1 MMQVGDGDELHEQ
14 LMPAGRVLKRFLFG
28 RRLATEEAGH
38 QLLPKILAL
47 PVFASD
53 ALSSNAYATEEILL
67 VLIAAGTMPLGKS
80 IPIAMAVATLMV
92 IVVTSYRQT
101 VSAYP
106 KGGGSYIVTK
116 ENVGVTAGLVA
127 AAALLTD
134 YVLTVA
140 VSVAAG
146 AFAIGSLIGPLL
158 EHKVAMALAFILLI
172 TVMNL
177 RGVKESGTLF
187 AIPTYAFIGCVL
199 ATLAY
204 GSVRCIGGCPTAE
217 IYRET
222 ARLGPT
228 AFAATSGLSIF
239 LILRAFS
246 SGSTALTGVEAI
258 ADGVAAFRKPQAKN
272 AAATLALLG
281 VVSITMFLGITLLA
295 NKLHVRPLDTKIAH
309 ELTVKLGHTVEEKS
323 VVAQIGDTIWNG
335 GVGFILLQITT
346 ALVLILAANTAYQDF
361 PRLSSILAG
370 DRFMPRQFVNRGDRL
385 VFSNGVILLAFFAS
399 LLVVFYKAELTRLIQ
414 LYVVGVFTSFT
425 LSQTGMV
432 LRWRRLKP
440 PKWKGKA
447 TVNAI
452 GAATTGIVLVV
463 VASTKF
469 THGAWIVITAVPL
482 IVMLF
487 KAINRH
493 YASVGGQL
501 RDEVGL
507 PRAAVGTRAIVVVPR
522 VDQATMRALG
532 YARTLRPMELR
543 ALHVASDGSDDVLRS
558 EWVAR
563 GLSVPLDL
571 DTESDDLV
579 DGVRKRVHEL
589 RQSEDEFVTVV
600 VPEALDP
607 RRVRHF
613 LRGRRELMLKA
624 AMLFEPQVVV
634 TDVPTL
640 TEDGVESVQASG
652 PIMPTHNVA
661 LVLVSGVHNATL
673 RAIAYG
679 NAIRPSELRA
689 ITFNTDDAQTQ
700 RIMRDWGETGVDV
713 SLEVLDSPFREVTG
727 PLVRLVR
734 QIREGAPETVVTIIV
749 PEFVVAKWYHQFLHN
764 QTALAIKGA
773 MLFEPGVV
781 VTSVPYHLR

>member
-1 MMQVGDGDELHEQ
+1 
-14 LMPAGRVLKRFLFG
+14 MPAGRVLKRLLFG
-28 RRLATEEAGH
+28 RRLASEEAGH
-38 QLLPKILAL
+38 QLLPKVLAL

-67 VLIAAGTMPLGKS
+67 VLILAGTTSLGRS
-80 IPIAMAVATLMV
+80 IPIALAVATLMV

-101 VSAYP
+101 VRAYP

-134 YVLTVA
+134 YALTVA

-146 AFAIGSLIGPLL
+146 AFAIGSLIAPLL
-158 EHKVAMALAFILLI
+158 DHKVAMALFFILFI

-177 RGVKESGTLF
+177 RGVRESGSVF
-187 AIPTYAFIGCVL
+187 AIPTYAFIACVL
-199 ATLAY
+199 ATLGY
-204 GSVRCIGGCPTAE
+204 GALRCVGGCPDAE

-222 ARLGPT
+222 ARLGPA
-228 AFAATSGLSIF
+228 AFGATSGLSVF

-258 ADGVAAFRKPQAKN
+258 ADGVAAFRKPQARN
-272 AAATLALLG
+272 AATTLALLG

-295 NKLHVRPLDTKIAH
+295 NKLHVRPLDAKIAH
-309 ELTVKLGHTVEEKS
+309 ELSEKLGHEVEERS
-323 VVAQIGDTIWNG
+323 VVAQIGDTVWNG
-335 GVGFILLQITT
+335 GAGFILLQITT

-385 VFSNGVILLAFFAS
+385 VFSNGVIMLALFAS
-399 LLVVFYKAELTRLIQ
+399 LLVVIYKAELTKLIQ

-432 LRWRRLKP
+432 LRWRRLRP

-447 TVNAI
+447 TINAI
-452 GAATTGIVLVV
+452 GAATTGLVLIV

-482 IVMLF
+482 IVLLF
-487 KAINRH
+487 KAINGH
-493 YASVGGQL
+493 YQSIGAQL
-501 RDEVGL
+501 RAPEGR
-507 PRAAVGTRAIVVVPR
+507 PRAAVGTRTIVVVPR
-522 VDQATMRALG
+522 VEEATMRALG
-532 YARTLRPMELR
+532 YARALRPLELR
-543 ALHVASDGSDDVLRS
+543 ALHVATDGSADAVRA

-563 GLSVPLDL
+563 AITVPLDV
-571 DTESDDLV
+571 DEASDDLV
-579 DGVRKRVHEL
+579 DGVRKRVLEI
-589 RQSEDEFVTVV
+589 RQHEDEFVTVI
-600 VPEALDP
+600 VPETLDP
-607 RRVRHF
+607 SRVRQF
-613 LRGRRELMLKA
+613 VRGRRELMLKA
-624 AMLFEPQVVV
+624 SLLFEPQVVV

-640 TEDGVESVQASG
+640 LGGNAPAASG
-652 PIMPTHNVA
+652 PAVPTHNVA

-673 RAIAYG
+673 RAIAYA
-679 NAIRPSELRA
+679 NALRPSEVRA
-689 ITFNTDDAQTQ
+689 LTFNTDDAQTQ
-700 RIMRDWGETGVDV
+700 RIMRDWSQAAVDAP
-713 SLEVLDSPFREVTG
+713 LEVIDSPYREVTG

-734 QIREGAPETVVTIIV
+734 QIRSGSPGTVVTIVV

-781 VTSVPYHLR
+781 VTSVPYHLH